1 MHAYIG
7 SLPPKP
13 GRRFKQPLRQTVGLN
28 CVHLPLF
35 AAVDNSALRVK
46 DGKQI
51 EVVDGSTGE
60 VVAQFL
66 RLLCVKAM
74 ALAFNSCA
82 RQQTLNLQ
90 VDHVF
95 QQATESDVME
105 RSLRS
110 LTAACV
116 EGVNVSVLAVG
127 SAKTPKC
134 RVLFTPLTEQS
145 IAAAVFNTLLDAL
158 QAKVAA
164 LSSSGV
170 NLLNGG
176 GDSVGVTPARRSQ
189 TVTSAT
195 FSLRVS
201 FAEFYEETITD
212 LLAGG
217 ILDDGD
223 AANGSSRPPL
233 AIEDDPGLGK
243 TIRNLTQS
251 SPLTSA
257 TSFRRLLDAGINARR
272 SANGLYGNACEFS
285 SAVLRS
291 GASVRLSEG
300 PLLNKSLFAFQ
311 EVVQT
316 LGGSDADGTSAS
328 SAPVRYQAS
337 QLTTLLQD
345 ALGGNCLTFVLL
357 CLSPGD
363 LTGSTATL
371 QLGRLLPRVH
381 TFPVVNNDMFRGLR
395 QRQRLAQQRVP
406 CVADAPRIEPEG
418 QQGLAVYERRL
429 HDLEGK
435 LAQSGLERRVLRDDK
450 DALVAQL
457 GELRGKYRELFDNE
471 LALRSELLAC
481 EQEKLALSKAFVAFQ
496 LERDVQAQQLDSD
509 KFEAETRLLKAE
521 QLVVEIQQDD
531 ATKAAQIQDL
541 CAKMNELV
549 ADKTRLG
556 TELAFLQQAAKSA
569 EQTRDA
575 EAKKNQQL
583 SLELIVAVNQKQKLQ
598 GEMETRASQSRS
610 LQTQSDAQKLQCSQL
625 RSDNEAL
632 RQQVETFG
640 ANLEA
645 MRKDVVRR
653 ELELER
659 AELAARKEQ
668 LETQQAGRDAEHL
681 RERTTER
688 LSEEL
693 TAKQA
698 AFAAEKHALELQLE
712 RLQRDLVS
720 ETREKQHAMTSWKA
734 KSEENEELL
743 LALERA
749 RHDSQAQ
756 LETFRLK
763 LALLH
768 QSTDAEEGGN
778 RAGAGPRALRELLSS
793 YQLREKELR
802 DQLESMRNVSLRLAR
817 RLRNLVQVAVESP
830 QTNEDDRAEKHEKAD
845 EEVEVGELELLR
857 DRLAAAEQ
865 RVALEMEQRTE
876 QALLVSELET
886 QNAQLMR
893 EQKKRPQ
900 QNASPRSHS
909 DDGVRAIAEM
919 HAALTRQLDEVRR
932 LTLQQQDPQ
941 QTRSID
947 SGAPA
952 PLLEGDAGT
961 STELQALRAANA
973 QLETRLS
980 STKTHWTAL
989 LEQVERRCAELLT
1002 KNVMLTEDNQSL
1014 RQHITKLHKQKPPR
1028 T

>member
-7 SLPPKP
+7 PLPPKP
-13 GRRFKQPLRQTVGLN
+13 GRRFKRPATTDGGAELRAS
-28 CVHLPLF
+28 PPFF

-51 EVVDGSTGE
+51 EAIDGSTGE
-60 VVAQFL
+60 VETQFL
-66 RLLCVKAM
+66 RSLRVKP
-74 ALAFNSCA
+74 AFNSCT

-145 IAAAVFNTLLDAL
+145 IAAAVFGTLLDAL

-170 NLLNGG
+170 SPLNGG
-176 GDSVGVTPARRSQ
+176 GGSVGVASARRSQ

-201 FAEFYEETITD
+201 FAEFYEETIT
-212 LLAGG
+212 
-217 ILDDGD
+217 
-223 AANGSSRPPL
+223 
-233 AIEDDPGLGK
+233 
-243 TIRNLTQS
+243 
-251 SPLTSA
+251 
-257 TSFRRLLDAGINARR
+257 
-272 SANGLYGNACEFS
+272 
-285 SAVLRS
+285 S

-316 LGGSDADGTSAS
+316 LGGSDADGAPAS

-363 LTGSTATL
+363 LAGSTATL

-395 QRQRLAQQRVP
+395 QRQRLAQQRVS
-406 CVADAPRIEPEG
+406 CVADAPSAEPE
-418 QQGLAVYERRL
+418 GLAVYERRL

-471 LALRSELLAC
+471 LALRGELLAC

-496 LERDVQAQQLDSD
+496 LERDVQTQQLDSD

-541 CAKMNELV
+541 CAKMNEFV

-556 TELAFLQQAAKSA
+556 AELAVLQQAAKAA

-598 GEMETRASQSRS
+598 GETETLASQSRS

-625 RSDNEAL
+625 RADNEAL
-632 RQQVETFG
+632 RQQTETFE
-640 ANLEA
+640 ASLEA
-645 MRKDVVRR
+645 LRKDVVRG

-681 RERTTER
+681 RERTAER
-688 LSEEL
+688 LGEEL
-693 TAKQA
+693 TVKQA
-698 AFAAEKHALELQLE
+698 AFAAEKRALELQLE
-712 RLQRDLVS
+712 RLQRDLAS
-720 ETREKQHAMTSWKA
+720 ETREKQHAMASWKA
-734 KSEENEELL
+734 RSEENEELL

-768 QSTDAEEGGN
+768 QSTDAEEGGS
-778 RAGAGPRALRELLSS
+778 RLGAGSRALRELLSS

-802 DQLESMRNVSLRLAR
+802 DRLESTRNASLRLTR
-817 RLRNLVQVAVESP
+817 RLRSPLQAAVESP
-830 QTNEDDRAEKHEKAD
+830 QTNEDDKAETHGEAD
-845 EEVEVGELELLR
+845 EQVQVGELELLR

-893 EQKKRPQ
+893 EQKERPQ
-900 QNASPRSHS
+900 QNAPPRSPS

-941 QTRSID
+941 QTRSVD

-973 QLETRLS
+973 QLETRMS